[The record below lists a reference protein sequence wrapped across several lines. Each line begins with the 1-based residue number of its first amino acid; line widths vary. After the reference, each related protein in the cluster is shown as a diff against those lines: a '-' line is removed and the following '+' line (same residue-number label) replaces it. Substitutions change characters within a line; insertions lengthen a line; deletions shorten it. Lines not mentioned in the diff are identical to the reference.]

1 MSPSVRL
8 NAEVSSGRRI
18 RDYIGRSRSKNP
30 YGHLQFRYLDE
41 VEERKPQ
48 GIMSYAKKENQA

>member
-18 RDYIGRSRSKNP
+18 KDYISQSRNKNP
-30 YGHLQFRYLDE
+30 YGHLQFRSLDE
-41 VEERKPQ
+41 QEQV
-48 GIMSYAKKENQA
+48 